1 MGSSKAMGIA
11 MRWGRAAAVAL
22 LLVGSSAPSFAGD
35 DYALVVTGASGG
47 EPYATKYAGWRQSFV
62 SMLRTKFGYPDDHV
76 IVMAEH
82 PGAGIRTATRDEV
95 RRALIDLR
103 GRLGQDDQLV
113 VLLIGH
119 GTTADGSGPG
129 EEDAKFNLVGPDLR
143 ASEFA
148 DLLRPLTSRVIFI
161 DTTAVSFPF
170 LRRLAGP
177 GRIVVTATDSS
188 AQEFET
194 SFGEFFVRAFA
205 DPSADADKNGRVSL
219 FEAFMYA
226 SAATRAWYEQRG
238 QLPTER
244 PLIDDDG
251 DGVGHEAWTPGSD
264 GALARATFL
273 QPPSIPVDEV
283 AAASAKRQR
292 ELESRIEDL
301 KRRRASML
309 PAEYEAELERLL
321 LELARV
327 SVRERQQ

>member
-1 MGSSKAMGIA
+1 MKP
-11 MRWGRAAAVAL
+11 GRAAALAL
-22 LLVGSSAPSFAGD
+22 LLLGLSAPSVAGD
-35 DYALVVTGASGG
+35 DYALVITGAAGG

-62 SMLRTKFGYPDDHV
+62 TTLRTKFGYPDDHV
-76 IVMAEH
+76 VVMAET
-82 PGAGIRTATRDEV
+82 PGPGIRTATRDEV
-95 RRALIDLR
+95 RRALTDLR
-103 GRLGQDDQLV
+103 GRLGKDDQLV

-119 GTTADGSGPG
+119 GTTADGPGPG
-129 EEDAKFNLVGPDLR
+129 DHGEPGNEDAKFNLVGPDLR
-143 ASEFA
+143 ASEWA
-148 DLLRPLTSRVIFI
+148 DLLRPLASRVIFV

-177 GRIVVTATDSS
+177 GRVVVTATDSS
-188 AQEFET
+188 AQAFET
-194 SFGEFFVRAFA
+194 GFGEFFVRAFE

-251 DGVGHEAWTPGSD
+251 DGVGHEAWNPGSD

-273 QPPSIPVDEV
+273 QPPSIPANEA

-292 ELESRIEDL
+292 ELESQIEDL
-301 KRRRASML
+301 KRRRASMP
-309 PAEYEAELERLL
+309 PAAYDAELERLL

-327 SVRERQQ
+327 SARDRQP